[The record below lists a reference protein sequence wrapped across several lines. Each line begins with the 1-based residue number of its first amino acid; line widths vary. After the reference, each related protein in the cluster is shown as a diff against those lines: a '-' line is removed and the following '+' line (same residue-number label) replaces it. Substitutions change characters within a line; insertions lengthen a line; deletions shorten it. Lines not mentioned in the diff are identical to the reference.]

1 MNVHLLMLKDV
12 PVYTVMGFLFLLWLG
27 FGAGFVVVQNEN

>member
-1 MNVHLLMLKDV
+1 MNVHLLVLKDV
-12 PVYTVMGFLFLLWLG
+12 PVYTVMGFLFLWLG